1 MSELNIVHL
10 SLKSLKAALCIAAK
24 EDIRYY
30 LNGVLVEAGA
40 LVTRVV
46 ATDGHMLF
54 AHDYKHGTPQWEG
67 KFIIQRDTLEMLTR
81 PRQRSD
87 VVQVE
92 IIRLATHKDSVHE
105 VEEARF
111 VFPAQI
117 GFKPVQGVFPDYRRV
132 IPAKV
137 SGEAGVYNSTLVAAM
152 EKARKA
158 MGGLSHGHLAVYQG
172 GADGCALVDLPQGAI
187 GVMMPFRNNDGVA
200 PDTTLYRENLH
211 TTDTAKA

>member
-54 AHDYKHGTPQWEG
+54 AHDYKHGSPQWEG
-67 KFIIQRDTLEMLTR
+67 KFIIPRDTLEMLTK
-81 PRQRSD
+81 PRATVD
-87 VVQVE
+87 IVQVE
-92 IIRLATHKDSVHE
+92 IIKLATHKDAVHE

-132 IPAKV
+132 APRSLLQWRKHARQWVHCRAATLPSIKV
-137 SGEAGVYNSTLVAAM
+137 GQMAAHSLIYLK
-152 EKARKA
+152 E
-158 MGGLSHGHLAVYQG
+158 LSV
-172 GADGCALVDLPQGAI
+172 
-187 GVMMPFRNNDGVA
+187 
-200 PDTTLYRENLH
+200 
-211 TTDTAKA
+211 